1 MYSTRQIL
9 IFKRGLC
16 LQAAVSLLLFL
27 VLSAPH
33 RVHHFFDQF
42 AWHQPT
48 ELATAQSHDH
58 DGNRHENNRSVPVPA
73 SQHND
78 CVVFSATQNVHALAA
93 SSFGLTIF
101 TAAVEHTPKHSA
113 HSAFSFD
120 RSSCSQRAPPLV

>member
-1 MYSTRQIL
+1 MNTVRQIS

-42 AWHQPT
+42 TSHQPT
-48 ELATAQSHDH
+48 ELATAQGQDH
-58 DGNRHENNRSVPVPA
+58 GESRHENNPPVPVPA

-78 CVVFSATQNVHALAA
+78 CVVLTATQNAHALAA
-93 SSFGLTIF
+93 ASLDLMIF
-101 TAAVEHTPKHSA
+101 TAAVEHTHKDSTDSA
-113 HSAFSFD
+113 LPFNPSP
-120 RSSCSQRAPPLV
+120 CSQRAPPLV